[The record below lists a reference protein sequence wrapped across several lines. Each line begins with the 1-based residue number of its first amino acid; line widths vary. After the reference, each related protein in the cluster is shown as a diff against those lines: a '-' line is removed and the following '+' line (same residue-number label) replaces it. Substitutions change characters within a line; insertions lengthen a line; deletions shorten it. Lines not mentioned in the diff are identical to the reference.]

1 MLLWNICIPY
11 ISSVRELQTD
21 FRQKLWSPAKNTE
34 CKTKRLSHKFEL
46 PHVGFLYN
54 EWTLYL
60 TENIN
65 EPAIDST
72 SACNN
77 AVTGELWEK
86 KMIKIHWKC
95 RKIRNTLL
103 QEVFVHDLLPCFCPA
118 PCRSRRNGVPQTCP
132 FLQRIQGQAVVA
144 LAPWLSAY
152 PGPHHNGK
160 FITVMHQICHRSE
173 SLPATL
179 QKLWFWNVW
188 LL

>member
-86 KMIKIHWKC
+86 KNDQNSLKMSQNKKHAA
-95 RKIRNTLL
+95 RPVTLFL
-103 QEVFVHDLLPCFCPA
+103 SCSMPKSAQRCSTNMSVSTKDSGSSSSCT
-118 PCRSRRNGVPQTCP
+118 RS
-132 FLQRIQGQAVVA
+132 LAV
-144 LAPWLSAY
+144 
-152 PGPHHNGK
+152 
-160 FITVMHQICHRSE
+160 
-173 SLPATL
+173 SLPWTAS
-179 QKLWFWNVW
+179 QW
-188 LL
+188 

>member
-34 CKTKRLSHKFEL
+34 CKTKRLSHKLL

-86 KMIKIHWKC
+86 KNDQNSLKMSQNKKHAA
-95 RKIRNTLL
+95 RPVTLFL
-103 QEVFVHDLLPCFCPA
+103 SCSMPKSAQRCSTNMSVSTKDSGSSSSCT
-118 PCRSRRNGVPQTCP
+118 RS
-132 FLQRIQGQAVVA
+132 LAV
-144 LAPWLSAY
+144 
-152 PGPHHNGK
+152 
-160 FITVMHQICHRSE
+160 
-173 SLPATL
+173 SLPWTAS
-179 QKLWFWNVW
+179 QW
-188 LL
+188 

>member
-34 CKTKRLSHKFEL
+34 CKTKRMSHKIEL

-72 SACNN
+72 SACHN

-95 RKIRNTLL
+95 RKIRNTL
-103 QEVFVHDLLPCFCPA
+103 HAPLPCFCPA
-118 PCRSRRNGVPQTCP
+118 PCRSQRNGVPQTCP
-132 FLQRIQGQAVVA
+132 SLQRIQGQAVVA

-152 PGPHHNGK
+152 PGPHHNSK
-160 FITVMHQICHRSE
+160 FITVMHQICHPSE

>member
-34 CKTKRLSHKFEL
+34 CKTKRLSHKIKL
-46 PHVGFLYN
+46 PHIVFLYN

-72 SACNN
+72 SACHN

-86 KMIKIHWKC
+86 KNDQNSLKMSQNKKHAAARGIC
-95 RKIRNTLL
+95 ARPDTLFL
-103 QEVFVHDLLPCFCPA
+103 SCSMPKSAQRCSTNMSVSTKDSGSSSSCT
-118 PCRSRRNGVPQTCP
+118 RS
-132 FLQRIQGQAVVA
+132 LAV
-144 LAPWLSAY
+144 
-152 PGPHHNGK
+152 
-160 FITVMHQICHRSE
+160 
-173 SLPATL
+173 SLPWTAS
-179 QKLWFWNVW
+179 QW
-188 LL
+188 